1 MLSSTRALFVT
12 FIIVAG
18 DTSSCLG
25 PRGGELRSDL
35 MTNFRASALILRE
48 ITIWGETKK
57 SIAKNLRRTK
67 LFLMLVEYVART
79 EALET

>member
-1 MLSSTRALFVT
+1 MLSSTKALFVT

-35 MTNFRASALILRE
+35 MTSFRASALILRE

-57 SIAKNLRRTK
+57 SIAKNLRTK
-67 LFLMLVEYVART
+67 LFLMLVEYVARA